1 MLIFSNNLVFVS
13 WVNNSH
19 NGLMI
24 KIVPSIVS
32 ILIMFVLPILCA
44 MGRLPAASYRIFARM
59 KNATCNPRTWVA
71 CQQPRTEFLP
81 E

>member
-1 MLIFSNNLVFVS
+1 MLIFSKNLVFVS
-13 WVNNSH
+13 WVKNSH

-44 MGRLPAASYRIFARM
+44 MDRLPAASYRIFARI
-59 KNATCNPRTWVA
+59 KNAICNPRTWVA
-71 CQQPRTEFLP
+71 CQQPRTEFFP